1 MTEVSS
7 GPAKPLHPRLV
18 RVAALVALLLLPI
31 LPTRGGAEEAGAV
44 PPEPLRLWP
53 GTHRGLSLQAI
64 AGPLWFP
71 VGIGP
76 DEESVRSVHGNLRLG
91 WSFGRG
97 HEERAH
103 PAHWSERLEI
113 LLEATYAHIYEG
125 PGRVISGPSLLLRYN
140 TRPLF
145 DLVVPYLQGGAGLA
159 YADLSRD
166 RSQGI
171 TGQRFNFI
179 LQAAA
184 GLRFPIAHQ
193 WSLDTELLY
202 FHISNAQLDDDN
214 HGLNSL
220 GGLIGFTRTFDAF

>member
-1 MTEVSS
+1 VI
-7 GPAKPLHPRLV
+7 
-18 RVAALVALLLLPI
+18 ALVTLLLLSIVPI
-31 LPTRGGAEEAGAV
+31 RGLAEERTPALLD
-44 PPEPLRLWP
+44 PPRLWP

-97 HEERAH
+97 REQREH
-103 PAHWSERLEI
+103 PPHWSERLEL
-113 LLEATYAHIYEG
+113 LLEATYSHIYEG

-145 DLVVPYLQGGAGLA
+145 DRVVPYLQGGAGLA

-184 GLRFPIAHQ
+184 GLRFPIAHH

-214 HGLNSL
+214 RGLNSL
-220 GGLIGFTRTFDAF
+220 GGLIGFTRSFDAF

>member
-1 MTEVSS
+1 
-7 GPAKPLHPRLV
+7 L
-18 RVAALVALLLLPI
+18 AALVASLLLPI
-31 LPTRGGAEEAGAV
+31 GPIRGLADERATRPLE
-44 PPEPLRLWP
+44 PPRLWP
-53 GTHRGLSLQAI
+53 GTHHGLSLQAI

-97 HEERAH
+97 HEQSEHA
-103 PAHWSERLEI
+103 PHWSERLEL

-140 TRPLF
+140 TRSLF
-145 DLVVPYLQGGAGLA
+145 DRVVPYLQAGAGVA

-166 RSQGI
+166 RSQSI

-184 GLRFPIAHQ
+184 GLRFPIARQ

-202 FHISNAQLDDDN
+202 FHISNAQLDDEN

-220 GGLIGFTRTFDAF
+220 GGLIGFTRTFDAL